1 MIQNVSM
8 RGLLSTTALAG
19 RMLAVA
25 GTAMVLLAGAAHA
38 GGGRGGDEVGQPA
51 SGGSSGVDNATGAGS
66 AGGNGSASSGGGG
79 GGAGATAGGTGGSG
93 GPGGGGAGGVGGV
106 HGHVGAT
113 LPVVAATGSSGTAG
127 GTGLGGGGGGAG
139 GYGAVVTGTG
149 MGGIVSG
156 SITAGSGGA
165 GGNGNGAH
173 QGGSGG
179 SGGIGLAFTDGSST
193 STVLVVGVVQG
204 GNGGAGSNFGSQD
217 GAAGAGGA
225 GIVGSNLNI
234 TNFGTIAGGL
244 AGDGATQAA
253 AIRFTGGTNTLT
265 FGNAASGLTGGIV
278 VDTGTLTFAQPS
290 NVVLGSAISGAGAII
305 KSGAGDLT
313 LSGTNTYSGAT
324 RIAEGRLIATR
335 DAALSERSDYTID
348 SGATLELAAPDWHI
362 ATIGSLAGAGN
373 LKIGGANSTL
383 AIGANNASTVFS
395 GTISGTGS
403 LSMIGSGKLSLT
415 GTSALEGSLKLEGSS
430 SPTLEIDGGSL
441 TLGTPSGWAMATNEV
456 ASGLLRITNGGT
468 LNLLDPMG
476 TLSVKSAM
484 EVSGENSTVNND
496 SYTDIGG
503 TAEASLTIKG
513 GAVMNSRGGAIIEGH
528 GTSATVTVS
537 GPGSTWNV
545 DNHIF
550 LGNRWNGGTGALVV
564 SAGGTVNLDGSFYYD
579 FHPTPGAPGS
589 SVTVTG
595 TGSRLK
601 VSDELVVGFDC
612 FCGDT
617 TTSELTI
624 ADGGIV
630 DAWMIYVGETS
641 VLNIGAGSLAGTIIT
656 SELVNSGRIVAD
668 FTDSTTISTDI
679 SGTGS
684 LAKQGSGK
692 LIITGNNTYT
702 GATTVTG
709 GILQVDGSLAG
720 SGGVLVSGRGILGGI
735 GTLGSA
741 GSTVTIASGA
751 THAPGKSIGTQT
763 VAGNYVNHGTLEI
776 EATPTSADRLVVAG
790 SVDISGATLNLL
802 LSPTAVASWNISNG
816 PFTLI
821 DKQGAGAIT
830 GVFGQV
836 TSDLIF
842 LAPTI
847 DYNGGDGN
855 DVTLKLDRRDLA
867 FASIGV
873 TRNQIA
879 TGAAIEALPTTSAV
893 WKAVVVSTSKDAA
906 RAAFD
911 QLSGELHASAKTAL
925 IEDSRFVR
933 DAVNDRLRA
942 AFETAATTTAPVLA
956 YGPGAAS
963 PAALPAHS
971 GPVFWSQGFGAW
983 GATGS
988 DGNAAKLDSSTG
1000 GALAGADVLVGD
1012 WRVGLTAGYSHLR
1025 FNADAR
1031 AAQGNSDNYHLGIY
1045 GGTKWGAVAFRG
1057 GLAYSLSDI
1066 DGSRT
1071 VGFPG
1076 FSDTLKHSYRA
1087 GTAQAFGELGYGVE
1101 VGQSSF
1107 EPFANLAY
1115 VNLHTDDF
1123 AEQGGAAALIV
1134 AGRSTDVTF
1143 TTVGL
1148 RASTAFTLAGI
1159 EATARGMLG
1168 WRHAFGNTTP
1178 LSVHAFGG
1186 SSPFSVAGAPIARDS
1201 AIAEAGLDFDIS
1213 AAASIGLSYHGQ
1225 LASDAQEHGFRA
1237 DLAVRF

>member
-1 MIQNVSM
+1 MIQNVSR

-19 RMLAVA
+19 RMLAIA
-25 GTAMVLLAGAAHA
+25 GTAMILLSGAAHA
-38 GGGRGGDEVGQPA
+38 GGGNGGGEVGQPT
-51 SGGSSGVDNATGAGS
+51 SGGSGGVDSPTGAGG
-66 AGGNGSASSGGGG
+66 AGGNGSGSSGGGG
-79 GGAGATAGGTGGSG
+79 GGAGETSGGTGGNG

-106 HGHVGAT
+106 HGHVGVT
-113 LPVVAATGSSGTAG
+113 LPVVSATGSSGAAG
-127 GTGLGGGGGGAG
+127 SAGFGGGGGGAG
-139 GYGAVVTGTG
+139 GYGAVVTGA
-149 MGGIVSG
+149 GGLVSG
-156 SITAGSGGA
+156 NITAGSGGA
-165 GGNGNGAH
+165 GGNGNGTQ

-179 SGGIGLAFTDGSST
+179 SGGVGLAFTNGSST
-193 STVLVVGVVQG
+193 NTIIVVGAVNG
-204 GNGGAGSNFGSQD
+204 GNGGAGSNFGSND

-234 TNFGTIAGGL
+234 THFGTIAGGL
-244 AGDGATQAA
+244 AGDGITRAA
-253 AIRFTGGTNTLT
+253 AIQFTGGTNTLT
-265 FGNAASGLTGGIV
+265 FGGATSGLTGGII
-278 VDTGTLTFAQPS
+278 VDTGTLTFAQAS
-290 NVVLGSAISGAGAII
+290 NIVLGSAISGGGAII

-324 RIAEGRLIATR
+324 RVMEGKLIATR
-335 DAALSERSDYTID
+335 DTALSERSDYTIH

-415 GTSALEGSLKLEGSS
+415 GTSALEGNLKLEGNS

-441 TLGTPSGWAMATNEV
+441 TLGTSSGAAMATNEV
-456 ASGLLRITNGGT
+456 ASGLLRVTNGGT

-476 TLSVKSAM
+476 TLSIKSAM

-503 TAEASLTIKG
+503 TAEASLTIKA
-513 GAVMNSRGGAIIEGH
+513 GAVMNSRAGAIIEGH
-528 GTSATVTVS
+528 GGSLATVTVT
-537 GPGSTWNV
+537 GAGSTWNV
-545 DNHIF
+545 DQHMF
-550 LGNRWNGGTGALVV
+550 LGNRWNGGSGALVI
-564 SAGGTVNLDGSFYYD
+564 SAGGTVNLDGSLYYD
-579 FHPTPGAPGS
+579 LRPSPGVPGS
-589 SVTVTG
+589 SITVTG
-595 TGSRLK
+595 TGSRLN
-601 VSDELVVGFDC
+601 VADELAIGIDC
-612 FCGDT
+612 YCGDP
-617 TTSELTI
+617 TSTLTV

-630 DAWMIYVGETS
+630 DVSWMISVGDTS
-641 VLNIGAGSLAGTIIT
+641 VINIGTGQLAGTIIAP
-656 SELVNSGRIVAD
+656 EIANHGRIVAD
-668 FTDSTTISTDI
+668 FTDTTTISADI
-679 SGTGS
+679 SGAGS
-684 LAKQGSGK
+684 LTKQGSGK
-692 LIITGNNTYT
+692 LIMAGDNTYT
-702 GATTVTG
+702 GVTTVTQ

-720 SGGVLVSGRGILGGI
+720 SGGVTVSGRGILGGI

-741 GSTVTIASGA
+741 GSTVTIGSGA

-776 EATPTSADRLVVAG
+776 EAIPTSADKLVVAG

-802 LSPTAVASWNISNG
+802 LSPAAMANWDISNG

-842 LAPTI
+842 LDPTV

-855 DVTLKLDRRDLA
+855 DVTLKLDRIA

-873 TRNQIA
+873 TRNQVA
-879 TGAAIEALPTTSAV
+879 TGAAIERLPTTNAV

-911 QLSGELHASAKTAL
+911 QLSGELHASAKTVL

-933 DAVNDRLRA
+933 NAVNDRLRA
-942 AFETAATTTAPVLA
+942 AFETAETAAAPILA
-956 YGPGAAS
+956 YGPGAS

-971 GPVFWSQGFGAW
+971 GPTFWSQGFGAW
-983 GATGS
+983 GSTGG
-988 DGNAAKLDSSTG
+988 DGNAARLDSSSA
-1000 GALAGADVLVGD
+1000 GALGGADVFVGD
-1012 WRVGLTAGYSHLR
+1012 WRVGLTAGYSHLS
-1025 FNADAR
+1025 FDADAR
-1031 AAQGNSDNYHLGIY
+1031 AAQGSSDNYHLGIY

-1071 VGFPG
+1071 VSFPG

-1087 GTAQAFGELGYGVE
+1087 GTAQAFGELGYGIE
-1101 VGQSSF
+1101 AGQSSF

-1115 VNLHTDDF
+1115 VNLQTDGF
-1123 AEQGGAAALIV
+1123 AEQGGAAALTV
-1134 AGRSTDVTF
+1134 AGDSTDVTF

-1148 RASTAFTLAGI
+1148 RASTAFTLAGM

-1186 SSPFSVAGAPIARDS
+1186 SSAFSIAGAPIARDS

-1213 AAASIGLSYHGQ
+1213 PAASVGLSYHGQ
-1225 LASDAQEHGFRA
+1225 LASDAQEHGFKA